1 MLEASQWDP
10 RLLELFQQVE
20 ADLRELLAV
29 PDEYAV
35 FFLHGGAS
43 NQFAMIPMNLLRGR
57 DRADYL
63 HTGLWSGKAAEE
75 ARRYAT
81 VNVAGSGTG
90 SGEGW
95 RQGSKTYKRTLA
107 NLSHWP
113 PQKIE
118 TFRRLLQDQPL
129 VSPHDLFCTRQTLPH
144 GHVEA
149 VLMAMRQLGLD
160 SLLAAKRCRQRDLV
174 MAMVASRL
182 LHPCSK
188 LATTR
193 EWHTTTLAQE
203 LSVADATEDDLYQA
217 MDWLLERQPRIE
229 KKLAARHL
237 SEDCLVLY
245 DVSSSYYEGRTCPLA
260 QYGHDRDGKKG
271 LPIIVYGVMTDG
283 EGRPIAVEV
292 YPGNTGDPTTV
303 ADQVEKLR
311 DRFQLSRVVLVGD
324 RGMLT
329 QPQIDKMKTH
339 SGLGWITALTS
350 VAIRGLLEAGAL
362 QLSLLDE
369 TNLAE
374 ITSPDYPGERL
385 MVCHNPLLEEERGR
399 KRRELLEATET
410 ALGKVSQQVAR
421 RKKKPLKEAEIA
433 LKVGKVLGHYKMGK
447 HFLYT
452 IGEGKLQW
460 SRREQMI
467 EQEAKLDGI
476 YVIRTSESA
485 ERLSAADTVRSYKS
499 LAQVERAFRTLKGVD
514 LLIRPIRH
522 RTEDRVPAHIF
533 LCLLAYYVEWHL
545 RRAWAPLLFED
556 EQLAE
561 LRRQRDPILPA
572 TGSPSAQQKKLT
584 RQTADGFP
592 VHSFATLMAE
602 LAGRAR
608 VTYGLKSDGSAPSFQ
623 QVPEPTPLQAKA
635 YALLALLP
643 VAGN

>member
-1 MLEASQWDP
+1 MYIET
-10 RLLELFQQVE
+10 
-20 ADLRELLAV
+20 V
-29 PDEYAV
+29 PNRNSPPA
-35 FFLHGGAS
+35 
-43 NQFAMIPMNLLRGR
+43 ILLR
-57 DRADYL
+57 
-63 HTGLWSGKAAEE
+63 
-75 ARRYAT
+75 
-81 VNVAGSGTG
+81 
-90 SGEGW
+90 EGW
-95 RQGSKTYKRTLA
+95 RDGSKTHKRTLA

-118 TFRRLLQDQPL
+118 SFRRLLQDEPL
-129 VSPHDLFCTRQTLPH
+129 VSPQDLFSTQKTLPH
-144 GHVEA
+144 GHVQA
-149 VLMAMRQLGLD
+149 ILMAMRKLGLD
-160 SLLAAKRCRQRDLV
+160 SLTASKRCRERDLV
-174 MAMVASRL
+174 MAMIAARL

-193 EWHTTTLAQE
+193 EWHTTTLAEE

-245 DVSSSYYEGRTCPLA
+245 NVSSSYYEGHTCPLA
-260 QYGHDRDGKKG
+260 HYGHDRDGKKG

-303 ADQVEKLR
+303 PDQVDKLR
-311 DRFQLSRVVLVGD
+311 ERFQLSRVVLVGD

-329 QPQIDKMKTH
+329 QPQIDKMKLH
-339 SGLGWITALTS
+339 PGLGWITALTS
-350 VAIRGLLEAGAL
+350 VALRGLLATGAL

-399 KRRELLEATET
+399 KRRELLEATEK
-410 ALGKVSQQVAR
+410 ALAKVSKEVER
-421 RKKKPLKEAEIA
+421 RKQKPLTEAAIA
-433 LKVGKVLGHYKMGK
+433 LKVGKALGRHKMGK

-452 IGEGKLQW
+452 IGAGKLQW
-460 SRREQMI
+460 SRHEQTI
-467 EQEAKLDGI
+467 KQEAQLDGI
-476 YVIRTSESA
+476 YVIRTSESG
-485 ERLSAADTVRSYKS
+485 EHLSAADTVRSYKS

-533 LCLLAYYVEWHL
+533 LCLLAYYVEWHV
-545 RRAWAPLLFED
+545 RQAWAPLLFED
-556 EQLAE
+556 EQLAQE
-561 LRRQRDPILPA
+561 RRRRDPILPA
-572 TGSPSAQQKKLT
+572 TCSPSAQQKKVT
-584 RQTADGFP
+584 QQTADGFP
-592 VHSFATLMAE
+592 VQSFATLMAE
-602 LAGRAR
+602 LASRAR
-608 VTYGLKSDGSAPSFQ
+608 VTYELKSEESAVSFQ

-635 YALLALLP
+635 YALLAMLP
-643 VAGN
+643 VAGK

>member
-1 MLEASQWDP
+1 MYIEVVPNRNSP
-10 RLLELFQQVE
+10 P
-20 ADLRELLAV
+20 AV
-29 PDEYAV
+29 
-35 FFLHGGAS
+35 
-43 NQFAMIPMNLLRGR
+43 LLR
-57 DRADYL
+57 
-63 HTGLWSGKAAEE
+63 
-75 ARRYAT
+75 
-81 VNVAGSGTG
+81 
-90 SGEGW
+90 EGW
-95 RQGSKTYKRTLA
+95 REGSKTLKRTLA

-113 PQKIE
+113 AQKIE
-118 TFRRLLQDQPL
+118 TFRRLLQDEPL
-129 VSPHDLFCTRQTLPH
+129 VSPQDLFCTRQTLPH

-149 VLMAMRQLGLD
+149 ILMAMRQLGLD
-160 SLLAAKRCRQRDLV
+160 SLLAAKRCRERDLV
-174 MAMVASRL
+174 MAMIAARL

-193 EWHTTTLAQE
+193 EWHTTTLAEE

-245 DVSSSYYEGRTCPLA
+245 DVSSSYYEGHTCPLA

-311 DRFQLSRVVLVGD
+311 DRFQLARVILVGD

-339 SGLGWITALTS
+339 PGLGWITALTS
-350 VAIRGLLEAGAL
+350 VAIRGLLAAGAL

-399 KRRELLEATET
+399 KRRELLEATEQ
-410 ALGKVSQQVAR
+410 ALTKVGKQVER

-433 LKVGKVLGHYKMGK
+433 LKVGKVLGRYKMGK

-452 IGEGKLQW
+452 IGEGKFQW
-460 SRREQMI
+460 SRRQQTVE
-467 EQEAKLDGI
+467 EEAKLDGI
-476 YVIRTSESA
+476 YVIRTSESV
-485 ERLSAADTVRSYKS
+485 ERLSAADSVRSYKS

-556 EQLAE
+556 EQLAQE
-561 LRRQRDPILPA
+561 RRRRDPILPA
-572 TGSPSAQQKKLT
+572 AGSPSAQEKKLT
-584 RQTADGFP
+584 RQTKDGFQ
-592 VHSFATLMAE
+592 VNSFETLIATLAS
-602 LAGRAR
+602 RAR
-608 VTYGLKSDGSAPSFQ
+608 VTYGLKSDEATPSFQ

-643 VAGN
+643 VVGN

>member
-1 MLEASQWDP
+1 MYIEIVPNRNSP
-10 RLLELFQQVE
+10 P
-20 ADLRELLAV
+20 AV
-29 PDEYAV
+29 
-35 FFLHGGAS
+35 
-43 NQFAMIPMNLLRGR
+43 LLR
-57 DRADYL
+57 
-63 HTGLWSGKAAEE
+63 
-75 ARRYAT
+75 
-81 VNVAGSGTG
+81 
-90 SGEGW
+90 EGW
-95 RQGSKTYKRTLA
+95 REGSKTLKRTLA

-113 PQKIE
+113 QQKIDA
-118 TFRRLLQDQPL
+118 FRRLLQDEPL
-129 VSPHDLFCTRQTLPH
+129 VSPQDLFCTQKTLPH

-149 VLMAMRQLGLD
+149 ILMAMRKLGLD
-160 SLLAAKRCRQRDLV
+160 SLLAAKRCRERDLV
-174 MAMVASRL
+174 MAMIASRL

-193 EWHTTTLAQE
+193 EWHTTTLAEE

-217 MDWLLERQPRIE
+217 MDWLLERQSRIE

-245 DVSSSYYEGRTCPLA
+245 DVSSSYYEGHTCPLA
-260 QYGHDRDGKKG
+260 QYGHDKDGKKG

-292 YPGNTGDPTTV
+292 YPGNTGDSTTV

-311 DRFQLSRVVLVGD
+311 DRFQLARVILVGD

-329 QPQIDKMKTH
+329 QPQINKMKTH
-339 SGLGWITALTS
+339 PGLGWITALTS

-410 ALGKVSQQVAR
+410 ALTKVTKQVER
-421 RKKKPLKEAEIA
+421 RTKKPLKEAEIA
-433 LKVGKVLGHYKMGK
+433 LKVGKVLGRYKMGK

-452 IGEGKLQW
+452 IGEGKFQW
-460 SRREQMI
+460 SRREQTV
-467 EQEAKLDGI
+467 EEEAKLDGI
-476 YVIRTSESA
+476 YVIRTSELV

-556 EQLAE
+556 EQLAQE
-561 LRRQRDPILPA
+561 RRRRDPILPA
-572 TGSPSAQQKKLT
+572 TGSPSAQEKKLT
-584 RQTADGFP
+584 RQTADGFQ
-592 VHSFATLMAE
+592 VNSFETLMAA
-602 LAGRAR
+602 LASRAR
-608 VTYGLKSDGSAPSFQ
+608 VTYGLKSEESTPTFQ

-643 VAGN
+643 VVGN